1 MALINCFECK
11 KRISDRAL
19 TCPSCGTPKPNK
31 GWASYEQ
38 VNIDGRICEIIKID
52 NLEIAEYDFGKRMNW
67 EDAEKACNE
76 LGRGWRLPNKDEL
89 YILLKNHH
97 RIGNFTYWDY
107 WSATEEFMIDEYEEY
122 EKQKQEGLL
131 AKISRVF
138 FILIRYDDDVKNMRR
153 ERIKVKAMIDGVRN
167 AAWMMSNNNW
177 GLEPN
182 KGILMKKKIL
192 SRVRAVRRFVSY
204 EVLDEMRDEI
214 QRNPR

>member
-1 MALINCFECK
+1 MALIDCFECK
-11 KRISDRAL
+11 KSISDRAL

-52 NLEIAEYDFGKRMNW
+52 NLEIAEYDFRKRMNW

-89 YILLKNHH
+89 NFLLKNHH
-97 RIGNFTYWDY
+97 RICNFTYWDY
-107 WSATEEFMIDEYEEY
+107 WSATEEFKLNNYEEY

-138 FILIRYDDDVKNMRR
+138 FLLIGYKAEN
-153 ERIKVKAMIDGVRN
+153 IKKDGVKN
-167 AAWMMSNNNW
+167 AAWMMSLNNW
-177 GLEPN
+177 GLEST
-182 KGILMKKKIL
+182 KGILLPKKIL
-192 SRVRAVRRFVSY
+192 SRVRAVRSFMSY
-204 EVLDEMRDEI
+204 EIIDEMMDDI
-214 QRNPR
+214 GRNPR

>member
-1 MALINCFECK
+1 MALIDCFECK
-11 KRISDRAL
+11 KSISDRAL

-52 NLEIAEYDFGKRMNW
+52 NLEIAEYDFRKRMNW

-89 YILLKNHH
+89 NFLLKNHH

-107 WSATEEFMIDEYEEY
+107 WSATEEFKLNNYEEY

-138 FILIRYDDDVKNMRR
+138 FLLIGYKAEN
-153 ERIKVKAMIDGVRN
+153 IKKDGVKN
-167 AAWMMSNNNW
+167 AAWMMSLNNW
-177 GLEPN
+177 GLEST
-182 KGILMKKKIL
+182 KGILLPKKIL
-192 SRVRAVRRFVSY
+192 SRVRAVRSFMSY
-204 EVLDEMRDEI
+204 EIIDEMMDDI
-214 QRNPR
+214 GRNPR